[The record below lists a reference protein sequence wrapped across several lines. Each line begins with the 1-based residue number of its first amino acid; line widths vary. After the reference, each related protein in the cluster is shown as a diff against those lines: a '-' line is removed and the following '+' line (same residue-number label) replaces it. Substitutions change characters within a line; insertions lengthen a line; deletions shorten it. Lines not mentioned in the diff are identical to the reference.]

1 MLLCLINWKRRQW
14 ENLEVKVMEP
24 RVKEKTHLFEF
35 LSMKEKKNPWG
46 HVFFWSKV
54 VSYNLCLVDP
64 VLCQINAC
72 RDVNLSLYYSTFT
85 SCKDC
90 HFSGDPLHTLCFF
103 RVNMTHTHLDLPWS
117 DLSESAGALHT
128 IKNLQ
133 TQGRRP
139 RMMVYY
145 LVPLP
150 CDCISKPST
159 ERRQGRANQG
169 SVLLRCS
176 GCSTNTKVMSDQREL
191 PNTRGH
197 KTSEQG
203 FTICWQTCR
212 GRECSA
218 RLSYTIPAAVACH
231 SARNFGLK
239 NCTANGGGAESNA
252 VNGQT
257 RMTGL
262 NLHFIL
268 DILFSTN
275 KLKPEKT

>member
-1 MLLCLINWKRRQW
+1 MVQSCVRQ
-14 ENLEVKVMEP
+14 
-24 RVKEKTHLFEF
+24 F
-35 LSMKEKKNPWG
+35 
-46 HVFFWSKV
+46 VF
-54 VSYNLCLVDP
+54 VDP
-64 VLCQINAC
+64 VLHQINAC
-72 RDVNLSLYYSTFT
+72 TDINLTLHFSTFP

-90 HFSGDPLHTLCFF
+90 HFSGDPLHTRCFF
-103 RVNMTHTHLDLPWS
+103 HVNMTPRKGDLPWS
-117 DLSESAGALHT
+117 DLSESAEALHT

-133 TQGRRP
+133 TKGRRS
-139 RMMVYY
+139 RMTVYY

-150 CDCISKPST
+150 CDCISRPSE

-169 SVLLRCS
+169 SALLRCG
-176 GCSTNTKVMSDQREL
+176 GCFTNTKVMSDQRGL
-191 PNTRGH
+191 PNTRGR

-203 FTICWQTCR
+203 FTICRQTCH

-218 RLSYTIPAAVACH
+218 RLSDTIPAAAACH

-257 RMTGL
+257 QMTGL